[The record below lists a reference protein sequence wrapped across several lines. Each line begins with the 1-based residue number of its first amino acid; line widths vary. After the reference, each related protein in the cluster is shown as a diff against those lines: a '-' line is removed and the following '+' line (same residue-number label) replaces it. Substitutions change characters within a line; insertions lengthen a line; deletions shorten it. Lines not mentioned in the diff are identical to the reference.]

1 MHFNS
6 WIIAAVVPL
15 AGALWAAD
23 APPADFDS
31 AVKPVLSNTCAL
43 CHNDKLS
50 SGGLNIKAFLT
61 PGSVSTYRDG
71 WEAILGK
78 LRAGEMPP
86 KGIPRP
92 PEAQMQALIHY
103 VEGAFERADRDS
115 RPDPGHVTARRL
127 NRSEYSNT
135 IRDLLAVDFQA
146 EKDFPTDDSGYG
158 FDNIAD
164 VLTISPVLMEKYLD
178 AAETIA
184 SRAMGADP
192 LPKKPLEAVYDAKTK
207 SIRRLDPST
216 IEVSHRVEWDGDYV
230 VRFGM
235 PGQRAADAKP
245 VTLAFWMDGALLKT
259 LPVETKP
266 SKLVYF
272 DPYSESEARLYL
284 PSGDHVFRAGF
295 TGDDFVKTLT
305 EKDAYN
311 SKKNKF
317 LSSIVFE
324 GPFPTDVERAS
335 RKKIL
340 ICDPRTGQACA
351 GKIVAALAH
360 RAYRRPVTPAETA
373 SLMKFVALAR
383 SRGGS
388 TEQGIQLAIQ
398 AMLVTPQFLFR
409 IEHDPRP
416 TDPQDVHRIADVEL
430 ASRLSYF
437 LWSSMPDDELLGLA
451 EAGKLHQA
459 AVLDGQVKRML
470 ADRRAAAFAANFAG
484 QWLEIR
490 NLDVVKPDPEKFPE
504 WGPELRDA
512 MKTETRMFFEYALRE
527 DRPLSDFID
536 ARYTFLNAR
545 LAKFYGIAGV
555 TGPDFR
561 RVELTGGQRGGLLS
575 QASVL
580 TVSSYPTRTSVV
592 LRGKYVLNNIL
603 GSEIPPPPPD
613 VPALDESAV
622 GTLMSLRQQMEK
634 HRADPMCSSCH
645 NKMDPLGFGL
655 ENYNGIGKWRT
666 QDGKFPVDAS
676 GTLPNGKTFQTPD
689 QMRALLAAALPQF
702 ARCLTEKMLTYALG
716 RGLRPYDGRTVDGI
730 VRGLAGSGYHFQS
743 LIFEIVHSVPF
754 QMGRGDGEVPPKEV
768 ARRCSR
774 GRHYPGGRFCGAWG
788 RRWGCRSW
796 TPWSPRWPRRA
807 LRSRRCAWR
816 SCTCRTASS
825 CRTGIR
831 ITKASWPNCRG
842 F

>member
-1 MHFNS
+1 V
-6 WIIAAVVPL
+6 IAVSMAASL
-15 AGALWAAD
+15 CAAD
-23 APPADFDS
+23 APSVDFDS
-31 AVKPVLSNTCAL
+31 AVKPVLSKTCAL

-50 SGGLNIKAFLT
+50 SGGLNVKLLMA
-61 PGSVSTYRDG
+61 PGSIAAYRDG
-71 WEAILGK
+71 WETILDK

-92 PEAQMQALIHY
+92 PEPQMQALIHY
-103 VEGAFERADRDS
+103 VEGEFEKADRNIK
-115 RPDPGHVTARRL
+115 PDPGHVTARRL

-135 IRDLLAVDFQA
+135 IRDLLAVDFRA

-164 VLTISPVLMEKYLD
+164 VLTISPVLMERYMD
-178 AAETIA
+178 AAEIIA

-192 LPKKPLEAVYDAKTK
+192 LPQKPLEAQYHAKDKT
-207 SIRRLDPST
+207 IRRPDVST
-216 IEVSHRVEWDGDYV
+216 IEASHRVEWDGDYTI
-230 VRFGM
+230 RFGM
-235 PGQRAADAKP
+235 PGERAADAKP
-245 VTLAFWMDGALLKT
+245 VTLGFWMDGTLMKT

-272 DPYSESEARLYL
+272 DPYSEAEVRMYL

-295 TGDDFVKTLT
+295 IDDDFVKTVSD
-305 EKDAYN
+305 KDAYN
-311 SKKNKF
+311 KKKNKF
-317 LSSIVFE
+317 LDSIVFV

-340 ICDPRTGQACA
+340 ICDPKSGPACVD
-351 GKIVAALAH
+351 KIVTALAH
-360 RAYRRPVTPAETA
+360 RAYRRPATRAEVA
-373 SLMKFVALAR
+373 SLLKFVALAR
-383 SRGGS
+383 SRGET
-388 TEQGIQLAIQ
+388 TEQGIQLAIE

-409 IEHDPRP
+409 IEHDPNP
-416 TDPQDVHRIADVEL
+416 TDAQDVHRISDIEL

-437 LWSSMPDDELLGLA
+437 LWSSMPDDELQGLA
-451 EAGKLHQA
+451 EAGKLHDP
-459 AVLDGQVKRML
+459 AVLDAQVKRLM
-470 ADRRAAAFAANFAG
+470 ADRRSAALAANFAG

-490 NLDVVKPDPEKFPE
+490 NLDVVKPDPDKFPE

-512 MKTETRMFFEYALRE
+512 MKTETRMFFEYVLRE

-536 ARYTFLNAR
+536 AKYTFLNAR

-561 RVELTGGQRGGLLS
+561 RVELTTGQRGGLLS

-634 HRADPMCSSCH
+634 HRADPMCSTCH

-655 ENYNGIGKWRT
+655 ENYNAIGKWRT
-666 QDGKFPVDAS
+666 EDGKFPVDSS
-676 GTLPNGKTFQTPD
+676 GTLPNGKSFKTPD
-689 QMRALLAAALPQF
+689 EMRALLMAGLPQF
-702 ARCLTEKMLTYALG
+702 SRCLTEKMLTYALG
-716 RGLRPYDGRTVDGI
+716 RGLHPYDRPTVNGI
-730 VRGLAGSGYHFQS
+730 NRDMAASGYHFQS
-743 LIFEIVHSVPF
+743 LIFEIVHSAPF
-754 QMGRGDGEVPPKEV
+754 QMGRADVAPSGPVGQTSGSARVLQNPPFKE
-768 ARRCSR
+768 AAQR
-774 GRHYPGGRFCGAWG
+774 
-788 RRWGCRSW
+788 
-796 TPWSPRWPRRA
+796 
-807 LRSRRCAWR
+807 
-816 SCTCRTASS
+816 
-825 CRTGIR
+825 
-831 ITKASWPNCRG
+831 
-842 F
+842 

>member
-1 MHFNS
+1 MVRLNL
-6 WIIAAVVPL
+6 WTIAIAVSL
-15 AGALWAAD
+15 AGSLCAAD
-23 APPADFDS
+23 APADFDS
-31 AVKPVLSNTCAL
+31 AVKPVLSKTCTL

-50 SGGLNIKAFLT
+50 SGGLNVKLLLSPDSIA
-61 PGSVSTYRDG
+61 TYRDG
-71 WEAILGK
+71 WETILDK

-103 VEGAFERADRDS
+103 VEGEFEKADRNIK
-115 RPDPGHVTARRL
+115 PDPGHVTARRL

-135 IRDLLAVDFQA
+135 IRDLLAVDFRA

-164 VLTISPVLMEKYLD
+164 VLTISPVLMERYMD

-192 LPKKPLEAVYDAKTK
+192 LPAKPLEVQYHTKEKT
-207 SIRRLDPST
+207 IRRVDLST
-216 IEVSHRVEWDGDYV
+216 IEASHRVEWDGDYII
-230 VRFGM
+230 RFGM
-235 PGQRAADAKP
+235 PGERAADAKP
-245 VTLAFWMDGALLKT
+245 VTLGFWMDGGSMKT

-272 DPYSESEARLYL
+272 DPYSEAEVRMYL

-295 TGDDFVKTLT
+295 IDDDFVKTLS
-305 EKDAYN
+305 EKDAYDK
-311 SKKNKF
+311 KKNKF
-317 LSSIVFE
+317 LDSMVFV

-340 ICDPRTGQACA
+340 ICDPKSGQACVE
-351 GKIVAALAH
+351 KIVSAVAH
-360 RAYRRPVTPAETA
+360 RAYRRPATRAEVA
-373 SLMKFVALAR
+373 SLLKFVALAR
-383 SRGGS
+383 SRGET
-388 TEQGIQLAIQ
+388 TEQGIQLAIE

-409 IEHDPRP
+409 IEHDPNP
-416 TDPQDVHRIADVEL
+416 TNSQEVHRIPDVEL

-451 EAGKLHQA
+451 ETGKLHDP
-459 AVLDGQVKRML
+459 AVLDAQVKRMM
-470 ADRRAAAFAANFAG
+470 ADRRSAAFAANFAG

-490 NLDVVKPDPEKFPE
+490 NLDVVKPDPDKFPE

-512 MKTETRMFFEYALRE
+512 MKTETRMFFEYVLRE

-545 LAKFYGIAGV
+545 LAKFYGIPNV

-561 RVELTGGQRGGLLS
+561 RVELTTGQRGGLLS

-634 HRADPMCSSCH
+634 HRADPMCSTCH

-655 ENYNGIGKWRT
+655 ENYNAIGKWRT
-666 QDGKFPVDAS
+666 EDGKFPVDSS
-676 GTLPNGKTFQTPD
+676 GTLPNGKSFKTPD
-689 QMRALLAAALPQF
+689 EMRALLMAGLPQF
-702 ARCLTEKMLTYALG
+702 SRCLTEKMLTYALG
-716 RGLRPYDGRTVDGI
+716 RGLHPYDRPTVNGI
-730 VRGLAGSGYHFQS
+730 NRAMAASGYRFQS
-743 LIFEIVHSVPF
+743 LIFDIVHSAPF
-754 QMGRGDGEVPPKEV
+754 QMGRADVGQASTPAAGLQTRSNKEV
-768 ARRCSR
+768 AQR
-774 GRHYPGGRFCGAWG
+774 
-788 RRWGCRSW
+788 
-796 TPWSPRWPRRA
+796 
-807 LRSRRCAWR
+807 
-816 SCTCRTASS
+816 
-825 CRTGIR
+825 
-831 ITKASWPNCRG
+831 
-842 F
+842 